1 MSPQLKRFLIGA
13 ASTLVLMLMVLYV
26 GFWKWTVCRIEVPA
40 GKSLLVRYKGPWPF
54 GGVAQADEGTLVKL
68 DKRGR
73 PERVGILETM
83 PGPGRHFY
91 SPLEYEVKEVDD
103 ITVKPSEIGLVVAK
117 VGKDLPAGTYVAD
130 EGYKG
135 IQRKLLTPGRYR
147 INPYA
152 FEVEPKPLSACV
164 GSNGGVKY
172 PEGSSILIPPG
183 YVGVVTIKQPRPG
196 ESPGIQ
202 PDVLQPGIYYINP
215 AERRL
220 DVVSVGYNETSLQ
233 VEMARNPD
241 KSIKFPPRP
250 TPTPGTEAIAPR
262 IHPDPIYLEGH
273 GIQFPSSDAF
283 EIHMD
288 FTAIWGILPDQAPAV
303 VANFG
308 ELKNVEE
315 NVILPQIKA
324 ISRLQGSRR
333 GAVDLL
339 VGETRE
345 AFQTD
350 TAEELDRVLTA
361 KGLKLLFGLTR
372 HIYVPA
378 QVREPI
384 QQGKIAEELKKTR
397 EQEQLTQKAAADLAE
412 AKKKVLFEERRT
424 EVETEKMV
432 AEALATGTK
441 QAAEITAETERL
453 AAKIEAETARVQAQ
467 ITRTTRE
474 AEAKKVEL
482 ASQARAEL
490 SRDQV
495 RVLGGPEA
503 FNRYMFAENLPADL
517 RLGVFYAGPGTFWTD
532 LKGFEQIL
540 TGKLVADQV
549 QPSPKGPTAI
559 PASMP
564 RPAERR

>member
-1 MSPQLKRFLIGA
+1 MSPNLKRFLIA
-13 ASTLVLMLMVLYV
+13 AAVAVVGLALVLYV

-54 GGVAQADEGTLVKL
+54 GGVAQTPEGTLVQL
-68 DKRGR
+68 DKHGR
-73 PERVGILETM
+73 PERVGILEAM

-91 SPLEYEVKEVDD
+91 SPLEYEIREVEDVT
-103 ITVKPSEIGLVVAK
+103 IKPGEIGLVTAK
-117 VGKDLPAGTYVAD
+117 VGKDLPSGTYVAE

-147 INPYA
+147 MNPYA
-152 FEVEPKPLSACV
+152 FEVDPKPLSACV
-164 GSNGGVKY
+164 GNSGGSKL
-172 PEGSSILIPPG
+172 PEGASALIPPG
-183 YVGVVTIKQPRPG
+183 YVGVVTVKQPKPG

-215 AERRL
+215 AEKRV

-241 KSIKFPPRP
+241 KSLKFPPRP
-250 TPTPGTEAIAPR
+250 TPVPGTESLAPK
-262 IHPDPIYLEGH
+262 IHPDPIYLEGQ

-412 AKKKVLFEERRT
+412 AKKKVNYEERRT
-424 EVETEKMV
+424 EVETEKLV
-432 AEALATGTK
+432 AEALATGSK
-441 QAAEITAETERL
+441 QAAEIEAESERL
-453 AAKIEAETARVQAQ
+453 TAKIAAETAQVQAQ

-490 SRDQV
+490 SRNQV
-495 RVLGGPEA
+495 QILGGPEA
-503 FNRYMFAENLPADL
+503 FNRYMFAENLPSDL

-549 QPSPKGPTAI
+549 QPSPRGPTAI
-559 PASMP
+559 PAS
-564 RPAERR
+564 RPKAAERR

>member
-1 MSPQLKRFLIGA
+1 MSPNIKGFLAVA
-13 ASTLVLMLMVLYV
+13 ASVLASLAVVLYL

-54 GGVAQADEGTLVKL
+54 GGVAQAADGILVKL
-68 DKRGR
+68 DKNGR
-73 PERVGILETM
+73 PERVGILEEM

-91 SPLEYEVKEVDD
+91 SPLEYEVKEVED
-103 ITVKPSEIGLVVAK
+103 ITIKPGQIGLVTAK
-117 VGKDLPAGTYVAD
+117 VGKDLPSGTYVAD

-147 INPYA
+147 INPYGY
-152 FEVEPKPLSACV
+152 EVEPKALSACV
-164 GSNGGVKY
+164 GSSGGVKY
-172 PEGSSILIPPG
+172 SEGSSTLIPPG

-215 AERRL
+215 AEKRV
-220 DVVSVGYNETSLQ
+220 DVVSIGYNETSLQ

-241 KSIKFPPRP
+241 KSVKFTPRP
-250 TPTPGTEAIAPR
+250 SPTPGTEALAPK

-273 GIQFPSSDAF
+273 GIQFPSADAF

-308 ELKNVEE
+308 EMKSVED

-339 VGETRE
+339 VGDTRE

-397 EQEQLTQKAAADLAE
+397 EQEQLTQRAAADLAE
-412 AKKKVLFEERRT
+412 AKKKVLYEERRT

-432 AEALATGTK
+432 AEALAGGSK
-441 QAAEITAETERL
+441 KAAEITAETERL
-453 AAKIEAETARVQAQ
+453 TAKIDAESAQVQAQ

-482 ASQARAEL
+482 ASQAKAEL
-490 SRDQV
+490 SKNQV
-495 RVLGGPEA
+495 QMLGGPEA
-503 FNRYMFAENLPADL
+503 FNRYMFAENLPTDI
-517 RLGVFYAGPGTFWTD
+517 RLGIFYAGPGTFWTD

-540 TGKLVADQV
+540 TGKLVADQA
-549 QPSPKGPTAI
+549 QPSPAGPTAI
-559 PASMP
+559 PASLP
-564 RPAERR
+564 KSTDRR